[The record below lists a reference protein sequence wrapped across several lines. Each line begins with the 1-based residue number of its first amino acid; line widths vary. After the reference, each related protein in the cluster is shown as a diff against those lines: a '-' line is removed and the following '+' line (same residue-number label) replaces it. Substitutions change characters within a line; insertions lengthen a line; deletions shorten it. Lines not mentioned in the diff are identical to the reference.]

1 MIIFSFRITVTMYN
15 YILSISVYKIGFT
28 ATGGSLTSSHVVK
41 FQTVE
46 SNYGSGYSPSTGHF
60 TCSHAGYYYFS
71 VSLIKSN
78 NGHASSDGIWCDMLK
93 NSVSVIWLYN
103 DPTDTADNGAYE
115 TSGFAFV
122 HLSHGDTI
130 YIKCDI
136 NYSVTTLHAYSSFS
150 GFMVSSD

>member
-1 MIIFSFRITVTMYN
+1 MIFSFRLTVTMYN
-15 YILSISVYKIGFT
+15 YVLSISVYKIGFT

-41 FQTVE
+41 FQTVK

-60 TCSHAGYYYFS
+60 TCSYARYYYFS
-71 VSLIKSN
+71 VSLIKPR

-93 NSVSVIWLYN
+93 NSVDVIRLYN
-103 DPTDTADNGAYE
+103 DPTDDTGDNGAYE

-130 YIKCDI
+130 YIKFLI
-136 NYSVTTLHAYSSFS
+136 NYSVQTLHSYSSFS